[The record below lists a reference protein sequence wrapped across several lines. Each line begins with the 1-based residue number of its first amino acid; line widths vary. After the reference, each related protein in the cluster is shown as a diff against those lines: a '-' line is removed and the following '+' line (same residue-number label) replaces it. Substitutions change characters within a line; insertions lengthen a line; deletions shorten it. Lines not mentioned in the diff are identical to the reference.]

1 MEELRFSGYDPKPVM
16 EAKLNKLIDIINKL
30 EIKVA
35 KLELA
40 AEPVKKTTAKAAK
53 TEELRMNNEV
63 R

>member
-40 AEPVKKTTAKAAK
+40 AEPVKKPVKAAK
-53 TEELRMNNEV
+53 VEE
-63 R
+63 

>member
-16 EAKLNKLIDIINKL
+16 GAKLNKLIDIINKL

-40 AEPVKKTTAKAAK
+40 AEPVKKTTTKAAK
-53 TEELRMNNEV
+53 TEE
-63 R
+63 

>member
-16 EAKLNKLIDIINKL
+16 EAKLNTLIDIISKL

-40 AEPVKKTTAKAAK
+40 AEPKKTVKAK
-53 TEELRMNNEV
+53 TEE
-63 R
+63 